1 MSTSSLSGLVYRHV
15 DVFSRSPLR
24 GNGLTVFPDAARL
37 DTATMQALTQE
48 MRQFESIFL
57 CPTDDAGVYVA
68 RIFTMEEELDFA
80 GHPILG
86 AAAVLHE
93 RLGQEDSARFELRLK
108 AKTVRVDSRRKDGWY
123 ETSMDQG
130 KPVLGEP
137 IEGAIAARLLAALNL
152 GPEHLAPGLPLQ
164 MVSTG
169 LPYLI
174 LPLASGLEQVRVTTP
189 SLEELLAS
197 VGAKFSYPLDVQ
209 TREGRSWDNLGM
221 VEDIATGSAAGPA
234 GAYLVRHGLAGAGE
248 EIVIRQGRFCGR
260 DSEISVRIEGN
271 ANTPIRAIVGGDV
284 VLVARGS
291 FD

>member
-1 MSTSSLSGLVYRHV
+1 MTRHVLSGLAYRHV
-15 DVFSRSPLR
+15 DVFSRRPLG
-24 GNGLTVFPDAARL
+24 GNGLTVFPDALGL
-37 DTATMQALTQE
+37 DHAAMQALTRE

-57 CPTDDAGVYVA
+57 CPTGGAGAFAA

-86 AAAVLHE
+86 SAAVLHE
-93 RLGQEDSARFELRLK
+93 LSAQGDCASFELRLK
-108 AKTVRVDSRRKDGWY
+108 AKTVRVTSRRRDGWY

-130 KPVLGEP
+130 TPVLGDP
-137 IEGAIAARLLAALNL
+137 IEGETAARLLAALNL
-152 GPEHLAPGLPLQ
+152 GPEHLAPGLPMQ
-164 MVSTG
+164 MASTG

-174 LPLASGLEQVRVTTP
+174 VPLTSGLERVRVTAP
-189 SLEELLAS
+189 GFEDLLAR

-234 GAYLVRHGLAGAGE
+234 AAYLVRHGLAKAGE
-248 EIVIRQGRFCGR
+248 KIVIRQGRFCGR
-260 DSEISVRIEGN
+260 DSEIKARIEGDTM
-271 ANTPIRAIVGGDV
+271 APTRAIVGGDV
-284 VLVARGS
+284 VMVARGS